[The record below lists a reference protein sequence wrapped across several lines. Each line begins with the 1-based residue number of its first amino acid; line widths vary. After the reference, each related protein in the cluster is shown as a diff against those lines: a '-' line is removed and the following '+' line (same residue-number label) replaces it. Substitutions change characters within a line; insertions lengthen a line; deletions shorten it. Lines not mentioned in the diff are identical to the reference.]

1 MTKKK
6 KMLHFKQKVTAKNE
20 LAIFFGGGPE
30 NEFQSQPVTLC
41 GKKKK

>member
-20 LAIFFGGGPE
+20 LAILLGGGDLKMS
-30 NEFQSQPVTLC
+30 FR
-41 GKKKK
+41 